1 MLAMTKTEILGKIIK
16 QAREEKGWS
25 QQELADKM
33 GVAVEQVRDHEEG
46 KGDIDTTTTA
56 AYFFLLNISPN
67 ITIYEDDV
75 DDALRMDRMYREL
88 QTLSQE
94 QFDRLCDSAAHIRRW
109 RRDHPGTVTLEEYWK
124 TFDVIE

>member
-1 MLAMTKTEILGKIIK
+1 MTKTEILGKIIK

-25 QQELADKM
+25 QQELAKNL
-33 GVAVEQVRDHEEG
+33 GITVEEAKNHEEG

-67 ITIYEDDV
+67 IAIYEDDV
-75 DDALRMDRMYREL
+75 DDALRMDRMYREF

-94 QFDRLCDSAAHIRRW
+94 QFARLCDSAAYIRRW
-109 RRDHPGTVTLEEYWK
+109 RKNHPGAVTLEEYWE
-124 TFDVIE
+124 TFNVIDK